1 MTSASYQRSTKV
13 LILEMTFSAR
23 TTLGKGEAVVRT
35 VTVRQTGTS
44 VSATIPKEIA
54 ERLHIDAGD
63 KVFMVET
70 ENGVLLTPYDPTV
83 EQAMNV
89 YTRGAKKYREALRRL
104 AR

>member
-1 MTSASYQRSTKV
+1 
-13 LILEMTFSAR
+13 
-23 TTLGKGEAVVRT
+23 
-35 VTVRQTGTS
+35 VRQTGTS

-70 ENGVLLTPYDPTV
+70 ENGVLLTPFDPTV

-89 YTRGAKKYREALRRL
+89 YSRGAKKYREALRRL

>member
-1 MTSASYQRSTKV
+1 M
-13 LILEMTFSAR
+13 
-23 TTLGKGEAVVRT
+23 VRT

-63 KVFMVET
+63 RVFMVET
-70 ENGVLLTPYDPTV
+70 ENGVLVTPYDPTI

-89 YTRGAKKYREALRRL
+89 YSRVAKKYRGALRKL